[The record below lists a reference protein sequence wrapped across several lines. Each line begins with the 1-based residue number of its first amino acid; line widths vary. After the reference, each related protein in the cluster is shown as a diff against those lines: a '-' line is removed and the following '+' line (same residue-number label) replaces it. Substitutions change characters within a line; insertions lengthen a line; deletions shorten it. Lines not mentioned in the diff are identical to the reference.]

1 MIDIAQALTE
11 LTALPIHDRLRVVE
25 SLWDSIPPD
34 SPRPAEPCVA
44 ATSGSGGPQHPQ
56 NQRNLSMTGTIYA
69 VSAIASSLP
78 STP

>member
-1 MIDIAQALTE
+1 MASYGALY
-11 LTALPIHDRLRVVE
+11 LLRVLDGDGR
-25 SLWDSIPPD
+25 SCSPASPPTSIPPD